1 MTLSRDLRLL
11 ADWFAEVRDGR
22 AEFTAEGMR
31 AYHEVLD
38 RAAWNAKALEEA
50 RPMPCDARM
59 ARDNIVAFALMSSR
73 RMPCPSIVPDGGDA
87 A

>member
-11 ADWFAEVRDGR
+11 ADWFSEVREGR

-31 AYHEVLD
+31 EYHAALD

-59 ARDNIVAFALMSSR
+59 VQHGNVVAFSPTSR
-73 RMPCPSIVPDGGDA
+73 RRPRLSIVPDGGDVA
-87 A
+87 